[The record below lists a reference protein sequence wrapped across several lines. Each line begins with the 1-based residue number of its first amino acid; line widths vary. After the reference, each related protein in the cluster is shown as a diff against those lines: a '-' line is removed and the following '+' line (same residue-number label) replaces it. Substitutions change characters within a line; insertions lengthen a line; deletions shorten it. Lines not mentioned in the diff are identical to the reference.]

1 VSEPAPKIPYGLVDA
16 LRPFL
21 HAAAVG
27 YCVEKDVEEANP
39 RQHTKHPLIA
49 FAGYA
54 GHYAAQSRVSW
65 ADWKRLLD
73 VADDAGFLNDDT
85 QNLTGKEL

>member
-1 VSEPAPKIPYGLVDA
+1 MSDELIKA

-21 HAAAVG
+21 LAAAVG
-27 YCVEKDVEEANP
+27 HCVEMDVRDAKPN
-39 RQHTKHPLIA
+39 QHSERPLVA

-65 ADWKRLLD
+65 ADWKCLLNA
-73 VADDAGFLNDDT
+73 ADSAGLLASEANS
-85 QNLTGKEL
+85 

>member
-1 VSEPAPKIPYGLVDA
+1 MSKPPEFPCGDLRAA
-16 LRPFL
+16 LRPFI

-27 YCVEKDVEEANP
+27 WSVEHDVAKAQPN
-39 RQHTKHPLIA
+39 QHTDRPLIA

-54 GHYAAQSRVSW
+54 GQYAAQSRVSW

-73 VADDAGFLNDDT
+73 ACDKAGLLNEET
-85 QNLTGKEL
+85 E